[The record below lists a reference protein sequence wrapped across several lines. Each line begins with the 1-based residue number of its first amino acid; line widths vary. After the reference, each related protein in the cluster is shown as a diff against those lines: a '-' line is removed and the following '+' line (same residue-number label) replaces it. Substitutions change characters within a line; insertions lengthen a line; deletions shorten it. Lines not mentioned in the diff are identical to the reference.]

1 MADTTNMNQD
11 NKNKEIKED
20 GYDNLHEYE
29 EKFSTLFSN
38 CQYKEALDLSV
49 KLWTE
54 ICSKNI
60 DDSKLVSIVFNI
72 LF

>member
-1 MADTTNMNQD
+1 MADTTNMDQE
-11 NKNKEIKED
+11 NKNKEIKQD
-20 GYDNLHEYE
+20 RNDNLHEYE

-38 CQYKEALDLSV
+38 SQFKEALDLSV

-60 DDSKLVSIVFNI
+60 DDSKLVSILTNI